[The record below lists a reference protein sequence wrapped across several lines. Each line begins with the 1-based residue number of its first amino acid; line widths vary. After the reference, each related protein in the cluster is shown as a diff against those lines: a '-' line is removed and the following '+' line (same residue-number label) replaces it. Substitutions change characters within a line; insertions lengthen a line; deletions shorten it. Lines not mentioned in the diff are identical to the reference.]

1 MKNIRD
7 SVHGNIRVP
16 INIIKDFI
24 DTPEFQRLRRIEQTA
39 IRSIYPSARHDRFI
53 HSLGVFH
60 IGNLIQEHLLLEST
74 INESIN
80 NDNIN
85 CIKQSYLLACL
96 LHDIAH
102 APFSHTFE
110 AYYGTKKDLYERL
123 EVDLKV
129 DLSNDEINNID
140 NPNFHEYAS
149 AILTAE
155 VFSDRIIAHDGDVE
169 LVCRMIIGFKYNDD
183 NPVSQIR
190 NIFISLIHGDII
202 DADRMDYACRDVWAS
217 GYCTSSIDINR
228 IIQSMHIN
236 RDSEG
241 FKLCFDCNSI
251 NEIWNMLEVRR
262 FQNRYVINHHS
273 VQYEQKLMVMA
284 ALKAAANKIGKS
296 EDISLQEFVNID
308 KCKLE
313 HYCDEDLLTL
323 IKEDYNKYGNEFLS
337 RQYTRIALWKTID
350 EFYALFPE
358 VQRYEN
364 LECNIFEE
372 KVIEALKE
380 DGFIQNAEDTLVC
393 NVTFS
398 KPIDLSRLNVLI
410 NNEIKQY
417 GTIYPKPIEKQIF
430 EETKCKFYYVYVP
443 KQDGESDSHLRHR
456 CIEKLK
462 PVIHEIYS
470 FDYKRNNLLSILKF
484 AMNYSTDIAEFDS
497 EKLAEAIL
505 SIEEWKND

>member
-16 INIIKDFI
+16 KEIIKDFI

-60 IGNLIQEHLLLEST
+60 IGNLIQEHLLSEKV
-74 INESIN
+74 INDSI
-80 NDNIN
+80 DKENI
-85 CIKQSYLLACL
+85 CCVKQSYLLACL

-110 AYYGTKKDLYERL
+110 AYYGTKKDLYDRL
-123 EVDLKV
+123 KDALKV
-129 DLSNDEINNID
+129 DLECDKINNID

-155 VFSDRIIAHDGDVE
+155 VFSDRIHAHHGDEE

-183 NPVSQIR
+183 NPVSQIK

-217 GYCTSSIDINR
+217 GYCTSSIDISR
-228 IIQSMHIN
+228 IIQSMHIHKSI
-236 RDSEG
+236 DG
-241 FKLCFDCNSI
+241 FKLCFDCNTI

-273 VQYEQKLMVMA
+273 VQYEQKLMVKA
-284 ALKAAANKIGKS
+284 ALSAAAHKVGGS
-296 EDISLQEFVNID
+296 EDVALEDYVSID
-308 KCKLE
+308 RCKNE
-313 HYCDEDLLTL
+313 YYCDEDLLTL
-323 IKEDYNKYGNEFLS
+323 IKEDKNNYGKEFLS
-337 RQYTRIALWKTID
+337 RQYSRIALWKTID
-350 EFYALFPE
+350 EFYALFPK
-358 VQRYEN
+358 VQRYVN
-364 LECNIFEE
+364 LECNKFEE
-372 KVIEALKE
+372 KVVEALKE
-380 DGFIQNAEDTLVC
+380 GNFIQNAEDTLVC
-393 NVTFS
+393 EVTFS
-398 KPIDLSRLNVLI
+398 KPIDISNLNVLI
-410 NNEIKQY
+410 NNKIEQY
-417 GTIYPKPIEKQIF
+417 GSIYPKPIEKQIF

-443 KQDGESDSHLRHR
+443 KQEGENDSDLRNR

-462 PVIHEIYS
+462 PVIHDNYS
-470 FDYKRNNLLSILKF
+470 FDKKSNLLSILQF
-484 AMNYSTDIAEFDS
+484 AHKYSEDVDGFDRNRLS
-497 EKLAEAIL
+497 EAISSL
-505 SIEEWKND
+505 ENY